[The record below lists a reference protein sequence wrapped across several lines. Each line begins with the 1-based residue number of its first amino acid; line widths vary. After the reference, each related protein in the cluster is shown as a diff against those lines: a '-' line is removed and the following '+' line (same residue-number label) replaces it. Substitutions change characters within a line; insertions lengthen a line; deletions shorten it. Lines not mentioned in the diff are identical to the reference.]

1 MSNVLEF
8 LEAHQSPTRSRWRE
22 EAEWRRANWG
32 WLRYSQYIAIRM
44 LARMDELH
52 ITQSALAE
60 TMNCSQQYISKILKG
75 QENLSLESIWKIE
88 SVLEIDLV
96 KSAFTYTS
104 SYNPTDSIKPQYLS
118 DSAGDQPNSDSHTS
132 ECVDGYK
139 ARRRKK

>member
-1 MSNVLEF
+1 
-8 LEAHQSPTRSRWRE
+8 
-22 EAEWRRANWG
+22 
-32 WLRYSQYIAIRM
+32 
-44 LARMDELH
+44 MDELH

-60 TMNCSQQYISKILKG
+60 KMNCSQQYISKILKG

-118 DSAGDQPNSDSHTS
+118 DSAGDQANSDSHTS